1 MKEPQKPK
9 RESLVARIPIM
20 ASESEKLAFEKA
32 AVDAGLNLSQ
42 WIRQV
47 CRDAIRRVKK

>member
-1 MKEPQKPK
+1 MAETQKPK
-9 RESLVARIPIM
+9 RDPLVVRIPVRV
-20 ASESEKLAFEKA
+20 SESEKLAFEQA
-32 AVDAGLNLSQ
+32 AANAGSNLSQ